1 MESRM
6 TARGRTT
13 VPKEI
18 RDRLDLKPGD
28 RISWHAEGNSAV
40 LRPKKRS
47 INELAGILH
56 RPDQRPVSLEE
67 IDEAIAEGA
76 AESAFSGLNRSGQ

>member
-1 MESRM
+1 
-6 TARGRTT
+6 

-18 RDRLDLKPGD
+18 RDRLNLKPGD
-28 RISWHAEGNSAV
+28 RISWHTECNSAV

-56 RPDQRPVSLEE
+56 RPGQRPVALEE
-67 IDEAIAEGA
+67 IDEAIAQA
-76 AESAFSGLNRSGQ
+76 AEESAFSGCKRSGR

>member
-1 MESRM
+1 M
-6 TARGRTT
+6 TAQGRTT

-28 RISWHAEGNSAV
+28 RISWHTEGNRAALFS
-40 LRPKKRS
+40 KKRS

-56 RPDQRPVSLEE
+56 RPGQRTVALEE
-67 IDEAIAEGA
+67 IDEAIAEAA
-76 AESAFSGLNRSGQ
+76 AESALAGLKRSGQ